1 MVHIDPAHLAR
12 SLQRLEPMRDGDIT
26 AALEQVITACV
37 ELFDVTGSGL
47 MISDEDNV
55 LRAAVASDGPG
66 RTLEEVQARTGQ
78 GPCVDTFVHRHVV
91 TTEDLA
97 TEQRWP
103 ASREALVRNG
113 VRAVLGVPVVLGGV
127 TVGSLDV
134 YMDRPHHWD
143 DSERNAVA
151 RYGRIL
157 EATLTAALKARR
169 SGEIADQLQFA
180 LDNRVVIDRAV
191 GFLMAVHDVDA
202 VTAFNILRRT
212 ARDQRRRAVEIAQY
226 LLDTRVLPGEPDRR
240 R

>member
-66 RTLEEVQARTGQ
+66 RVLEEVQARTGQ

-97 TEQRWP
+97 TEQRNQRS
-103 ASREALVRNG
+103 AGG
-113 VRAVLGVPVVLGGV
+113 VRIRSVRLIRHVV
-127 TVGSLDV
+127 
-134 YMDRPHHWD
+134 
-143 DSERNAVA
+143 
-151 RYGRIL
+151 
-157 EATLTAALKARR
+157 
-169 SGEIADQLQFA
+169 
-180 LDNRVVIDRAV
+180 
-191 GFLMAVHDVDA
+191 
-202 VTAFNILRRT
+202 
-212 ARDQRRRAVEIAQY
+212 
-226 LLDTRVLPGEPDRR
+226 
-240 R
+240 